1 MGTFVA
7 DPIIKQPLRSLSGFT
22 EDIQARGSVPSSR
35 VLRCEPVT
43 PPASLGAIPGWSD
56 GAHVVALDRLRLSD
70 GQPLMLES
78 SFLSFPGAERL
89 LESDL
94 SGSLYAL
101 LKADFGIVPT
111 SADQEVIARRA
122 RPQEIALLGMD
133 EETAVLEFTRLTSD
147 ASGRVF
153 EHVVAVYRGDRYR
166 FVIHLEQEGG
176 G

>member
-1 MGTFVA
+1 MESIDLEVLKTCDHWQSQG
-7 DPIIKQPLRSLSGFT
+7 
-22 EDIQARGSVPSSR
+22 
-35 VLRCEPVT
+35 LRCELVT
-43 PPASLGAIPGWSD
+43 APESVTEMLGWSER
-56 GAHVVALDRLRLSD
+56 HPIVALDRLRLSN
-70 GQPLMLES
+70 GQPLMLET
-78 SFLSFPGAERL
+78 SFLSFQGVEHL

-111 SADQEVIARRA
+111 AADQEVIARRA

-147 ASGRVF
+147 DSSRVF

-166 FVIHLEQEGG
+166 FVIRLEQEGRG
-176 G
+176 